1 MNARRWWMGGL
12 LAGVVVAALL
22 SPHASPLPDGLDHV
36 AERLGFRAR
45 ERTVPLMHAPLVGYK
60 LPVVCGAAWSTS
72 AAGVAGTLIVFG
84 GVYLLGFALTR
95 RRSRG

>member
-1 MNARRWWMGGL
+1 MNARRWWLGGL
-12 LAGVVVAALL
+12 LAAVAVAALL
-22 SPHASPLPDGLDHV
+22 SPYASPLPDGLDHV

-45 ERTVPLMHAPLVGYK
+45 ERVQPLVPAPLVGYK
-60 LPVVCGAAWSTS
+60 LPAARGAAWSTP
-72 AAGVAGTLIVFG
+72 AAGVTGTLIVFG